1 MELERKNKLIHDF
14 NERQV
19 SNERRTAIETEVI
32 KAEEKRKK
40 LAKEAAAREKW
51 LNQTKIFYY
60 KLCFIYLTYTTIPI
74 TKKMHSIS

>member
-19 SNERRTAIETEVI
+19 SNERRAAIETEVI

-40 LAKEAAAREKW
+40 LAKEAAAREK
-51 LNQTKIFYY
+51 
-60 KLCFIYLTYTTIPI
+60 
-74 TKKMHSIS
+74 

>member
-32 KAEEKRKK
+32 KAEEKRINESKSRNDRRNSLNERFKK
-40 LAKEAAAREKW
+40 LR
-51 LNQTKIFYY
+51 
-60 KLCFIYLTYTTIPI
+60 
-74 TKKMHSIS
+74 